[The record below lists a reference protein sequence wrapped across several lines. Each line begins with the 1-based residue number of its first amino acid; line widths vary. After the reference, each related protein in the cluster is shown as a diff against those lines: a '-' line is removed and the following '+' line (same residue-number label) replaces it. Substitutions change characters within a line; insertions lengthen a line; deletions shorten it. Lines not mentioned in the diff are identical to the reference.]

1 MSAAGEAMPRPRLR
15 AGLPPR
21 LRAGMAGALLL
32 AVPLLLVSL
41 LLSHFAGIAIQRTF
55 TIFLINLIAV
65 LGIGVFTGNSGILSF
80 GHVAF
85 IGLGAYVSGLLTI
98 PVATKASVLP
108 ALPAFLATTEMS
120 LLPALV
126 ITLVL
131 VGLFAA
137 AVGIP
142 IARMTGPAAVI
153 GTLGLLL
160 IVHGIIIGA
169 EDFTRGSNA
178 FLGVPRKTGLWT
190 ATIFALLA
198 LLAARFYRESV
209 PGAQLRASRE
219 DELAARSIGVNVT
232 RRRIGAWVVSAVLAA
247 LAGVLLGH
255 FLGAFSPSK
264 FYFDD
269 TLALLTML
277 IVGGQ
282 TTVSG
287 ALAGTVVVTL
297 TIEVLRRLEGGFD
310 LLGLAMP
317 PAFGLTQAGLCVLIL
332 LVMYWR
338 PAGLLGLRELDEQ
351 WRRRRRAAPAAIPT
365 GPEAEA
371 PDLAELRVQPQG
383 ALVVEGAVKDF
394 SGLRAL
400 DKVDLSLKP
409 GEIVGLIGPN
419 GSGKTTLLNVISGA
433 LVPTAG
439 RIVIDGIDAT
449 QWTTH
454 HVALAGVGR
463 TFQNIRL
470 FTSLSVFENVEFAAL
485 AHWPR
490 SSQADAQRLA
500 WRLLAEMRLTAL
512 ADRLAG
518 TLDYGGQ
525 RRLEIARAL
534 ALKPRY
540 LLLDEPA
547 AGMNPTESAALL
559 VELSRLRQRYGI
571 GLLVI
576 DHDMQLIMRL
586 CDRIVVLNRGQA
598 IAAGSPAEIQR
609 DPAVIEAYI
618 GRKQAARREL
628 SPAEVES

>member
-1 MSAAGEAMPRPRLR
+1 MSATGEAMAAPRARGFLAPRLR
-15 AGLPPR
+15 AGL
-21 LRAGMAGALLL
+21 AGALLL
-32 AVPLLLVSL
+32 TVPVLVAAL
-41 LLSHFAGIAIQRTF
+41 LLSHFAGIAIQRTY

-65 LGIGVFTGNSGILSF
+65 LGIGAFSGNSGILSF

-98 PVATKASVLP
+98 PIATKASVLP
-108 ALPAFLATTEMS
+108 ALPAFLASTQMS
-120 LLPALV
+120 LLPALLV
-126 ITLVL
+126 TLVL
-131 VGLFAA
+131 VGVFAA

-178 FLGVPRKTGLWT
+178 FLGVPRRTGIWT

-198 LLAARFYRESV
+198 LLAARLYRDSV
-209 PGAQLRASRE
+209 SGAQLRASRE
-219 DELAARSIGVNVT
+219 DELAARSIGVDVT
-232 RRRIGAWVVSAVLAA
+232 RRRLGAWVVSAVLAA

-287 ALAGTVVVTL
+287 ALGGTVVVTL
-297 TIEVLRRLEGGFD
+297 TIEILRRLEGGFD
-310 LLGLAMP
+310 LFGIEMP
-317 PAFGLTQAGLCVLIL
+317 AAFGLTQAGLCVLIL

-338 PAGLLGLRELDEQ
+338 PAGLLGLLEIDEH
-351 WRRRRRAAPAAIPT
+351 WRRRRRAAPPAA
-365 GPEAEA
+365 GAEA
-371 PDLAELRVQPQG
+371 PELAELRVEPKG

-400 DKVDLSLKP
+400 DKVDLALKP
-409 GEIVGLIGPN
+409 GEILGLIGPN

-433 LVPTAG
+433 LAPTAG
-439 RIVIDGIDAT
+439 RIVIDGTDAT
-449 QWTTH
+449 RWTTH
-454 HVALAGVGR
+454 RVALAGVGR

-470 FTSLSVFENVEFAAL
+470 FASLSVLENVEISAL
-485 AHWPR
+485 AHWPQA
-490 SSQADAQRLA
+490 SQAAAERLA
-500 WRLLAEMRLTAL
+500 RQLLAEMRLAEV
-512 ADRLAG
+512 AHRAAG

-547 AGMNPTESAALL
+547 AGMNPTESTALL
-559 VELSRLRQRYGI
+559 VELSRLRQHYGI

-586 CDRIVVLNRGQA
+586 CDRILVLNRGQA

-618 GRKQAARREL
+618 GRKHAAERNQQA
-628 SPAEVES
+628 